1 MSQNLSGLLPHL
13 QAHPDFLSLTQ
24 AVAAG
29 ENRIAVSVPETAR
42 PYLCAAM
49 TATWERPL
57 LLLTPFSDRA
67 RRLSDELQQWLPP
80 SASAY
85 LFAEPD
91 AGPYERIPWSW
102 ETRQQRLR
110 VLFALHDR
118 HAKRRPLIIVASLAA
133 LRQKTIPPGL
143 LARQMRVLRLGQ
155 EMDTEKFLLHLQRI
169 GYTSAGLVER
179 PGQYSRRG
187 GVLDL
192 YPPHMTWP
200 VRIDLFGDE
209 IDTLRLF
216 DPETQRTLADRAFAY
231 PQQIS
236 IGPAN
241 ELLPAQAQS
250 ACARLQELDIA
261 NCHTALRQQMQE
273 EISALC
279 DGAPP
284 RDAEFYLSYV
294 YARPASLLD
303 HLPSTAILLREDADA
318 WQNVAADL
326 HKHAEQTRAEL
337 LTEKE
342 LPANAIPP
350 YFSADLIAAQIAS
363 RRTIYFVAP
372 AAGEDDGPVHLRR
385 TFSSPPHFG
394 GQTKPFV
401 AAVTELQAAGER
413 IAIASREALL
423 LQDLLTR
430 HELSVST
437 EETDRPLLPGEIR
450 LQKSIVSAGWA
461 LNLSGDGGENKVW
474 LFSDAEIFGW
484 RKPARRRYKVKPVS
498 GKTAFFSDVK
508 PGDYVV
514 HIEHGIGL
522 YQGLTRETVDG
533 IEREYIKVVYAQG
546 DLLLVPVQQADRLAR
561 YVGPAQM
568 KPALHRLGTLDWEQA
583 KRQARRAIA
592 DIAQELLA
600 LYAARATTQGHAF
613 SPDTPWQMELEAAFP
628 YADTPDQSSA
638 MQEVKQDMEKPKPM
652 DRLICGDVGYGK
664 TEIAVRAAFKAVMD
678 SKQVAVLVP
687 TTVLAQQH
695 FNTFARRFA
704 AFPVRVEMLSR
715 FQTQAQQRRI
725 IDDLASGQVD
735 IVIGTHRLLS
745 KDVHFKDLGLLV
757 VDEEQRFGVT
767 HKEKLKALRTK
778 MDVLTLSATPIP
790 RTLHMSLSGIRDM
803 SIINTPPRER
813 HPIKTVVAEY
823 DEKLVRQA
831 IRRELDR
838 GGQVYFVHNRVQSID
853 IVAEQV
859 RRLVPTAEVAV
870 AHGQMSERQLEKV
883 MLAFAQGTIDILV
896 TTTIIENG
904 LDIPNANTLIV
915 DRADRFGLAQLYQLR
930 GRVGRGIQRAYAYL
944 FYARG
949 RILSEIARRRLQVI
963 QEASELGAGFRVA
976 MMDLELRGAGDILGA
991 RQSGHIAAIGFD
1003 LYAKLLAQAVETV
1016 QRNGPEAMQAM
1027 VEAAKRSGN
1036 GDSRRQALW
1045 PSLTDA
1051 LAPPVTLDLPLPSR
1065 IPTSLIPDDVLRL
1078 RMYRRIA
1085 ELNSLPDVEAM
1096 KLEIQDRFGELP
1108 APLQNLLYQIRV
1120 KILAK
1125 SAGVESIVQDDR
1137 QLVLHVRWLGQA
1149 DRQTLRRLLGPAAR
1163 VGRRDI
1169 WLAMDNGWQKR
1180 LENLLNRLRDAMP

>member
-24 AVAAG
+24 SVAAG
-29 ENRIAVSVPETAR
+29 ASDIAISVPEPAR
-42 PYLCAAM
+42 PYLLAAM
-49 TATWERPL
+49 AATWERPL
-57 LLLTPFSDRA
+57 LVLTPFSDRA
-67 RRLSDELQQWLPP
+67 RRLADALQQWVDP
-80 SASAY
+80 ATHAY

-91 AGPYERIPWSW
+91 AGPYERLPWSL

-110 VLFALHDR
+110 VLFALHER
-118 HAKRRPLIIVASLAA
+118 RAKQRPLIIVTSLAA
-133 LRQKTIPPGL
+133 LRQKSIPPSI

-155 EMDTEKFLLHLQRI
+155 EINTEKFLLYLQNS
-169 GYTSAGLVER
+169 GYEGVSLVER

-192 YPPHMTWP
+192 YPPHLTWP

-216 DPETQRTLADRAFAY
+216 DPSTQRTLANRDFAY
-231 PQQIS
+231 RQQIVV
-236 IGPAN
+236 GPAN
-241 ELLPAQAQS
+241 ELLPAQASS
-250 ACARLQELDIA
+250 ACSRLQEIDVGSCYA
-261 NCHTALRQQMQE
+261 ALQQQMTA
-273 EISALC
+273 EIGALC
-279 DGAPP
+279 EGIVP
-284 RDAEFYLSYV
+284 RNAEFYLPYV
-294 YARPASLLD
+294 YEQPATLLD
-303 HLPSTAILLREDADA
+303 HLPSTTILLWEDSGA
-318 WQNVAADL
+318 WQHVAADL
-326 HKHAEQTRAEL
+326 HHHAEQTRTEL
-337 LTEKE
+337 LAERE

-350 YFSADLIAAQIAS
+350 YVSADAIAAQIAP
-363 RRTIYFVAP
+363 RRTLHFAATSDEENNVAINL
-372 AAGEDDGPVHLRR
+372 HR
-385 TFSSPPHFG
+385 TFTGLPHFG

-401 AAVTELQAAGER
+401 AAVAELHAGEESVV
-413 IAIASREALL
+413 IASREALL
-423 LQDLLTR
+423 LRDLLVR
-430 HELSVST
+430 RDLPIST

-450 LQKSIVSAGWA
+450 LQKAVIAAGWA
-461 LNLSGDGGENKVW
+461 LNLPGDRAGHKLW

-484 RKPARRRYKVKPVS
+484 RKPARRRYKVKAVS
-498 GKTAFFSDVK
+498 GSAAFFSDVK

-522 YQGLTRETVDG
+522 YHGLERATVDG
-533 IEREYIKVVYAQG
+533 IEREYIKLIYAQG
-546 DLLLVPVQQADRLAR
+546 DTLLVPVQQADRLAR
-561 YVGPAQM
+561 YVGPGQAQLQ
-568 KPALHRLGTLDWEQA
+568 LHRLGTTDWENA
-583 KRQARRAIA
+583 KQKARRAIA

-600 LYAARATTQGHAF
+600 LYAARATTPGHAF

-628 YADTPDQSSA
+628 YADTPDQRSA

-664 TEIAVRAAFKAVMD
+664 TEIAVRAAFKAIMD
-678 SKQVAVLVP
+678 GKQVAVLVP

-704 AFPVRVEMLSR
+704 PFPARVEMLSR
-715 FQTQAQQRRI
+715 FQTQAEQRQI
-725 IDDLASGQVD
+725 ISALAAGQID

-745 KDVHFKDLGLLV
+745 KDVQFKDLGLLV

-803 SIINTPPRER
+803 SIINTPPQER

-831 IRRELDR
+831 MRRELDR

-853 IVAEQV
+853 IVAEKV
-859 RRLVPTAEVAV
+859 RRLLPTAEVAV
-870 AHGQMSERQLEKV
+870 AHGQMAERQLEKV
-883 MLAFAQGTIDILV
+883 MLAFAKGGIDVLV

-904 LDIPNANTLIV
+904 LDIPNANTLII

-944 FYARG
+944 LYPHSLV
-949 RILSEIARRRLQVI
+949 LSEIARRRLQVI

-1016 QRNGPEAMQAM
+1016 QRNGTEALRAM
-1027 VEAAKRSGN
+1027 AEQAKRSGN
-1036 GDSRRQALW
+1036 GNGHQPTLL
-1045 PSLTDA
+1045 PSLTDV
-1051 LAPPVTLDLPLPSR
+1051 LSPPVTLDLPLPSR
-1065 IPTSLIPDDVLRL
+1065 LPASLVPDDTLRL

-1085 ELNSLPDVEAM
+1085 DLNSLADVEAM
-1096 KLEIQDRFGELP
+1096 ELEIQDRFGELP
-1108 APLQNLLYQIRV
+1108 QPLQNLLYQIRI

-1125 SAGVESIVQDDR
+1125 SAGVESIVQNK
-1137 QLVLHVRWLGQA
+1137 QQMVLHARWLGRA
-1149 DRQTLRRLLGPAAR
+1149 DRQALQRLLGPAVR

-1169 WLAMDNGWQKR
+1169 WLAVDNGWQKR
-1180 LENLLNRLRDAMP
+1180 LENLLRQLQGAMP